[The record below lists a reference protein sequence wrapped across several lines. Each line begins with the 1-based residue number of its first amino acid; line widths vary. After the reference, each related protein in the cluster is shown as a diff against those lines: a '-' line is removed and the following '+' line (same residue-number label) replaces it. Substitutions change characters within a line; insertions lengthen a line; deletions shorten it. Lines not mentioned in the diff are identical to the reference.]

1 MLFVHTGA
9 RRLAAQM
16 ILANWVF
23 AVMASLTHSHAHESD
38 AAPKYSAE
46 TAHAPKPMPDRIVL
60 TWEDNPATTQSVTW
74 RTDASIVHARAQV
87 APANANGRALQPID
101 VTAVTT
107 PFQSDLNLAHYH
119 TASFKGLEPETLYAY
134 RVGDGV
140 NWSEYFH
147 FKTASSQSKPFSFI
161 YFGDAQNDVRMH
173 WSRVFREAFR
183 DAPRAAFTLHAG
195 DLIDVHSSDEEWG
208 DWHHGP
214 DWVNGTIPVIA
225 TPGNHEYRRIN
236 QGSPALRIWKNRAQQ
251 DIKVQVTG
259 SEEVLTDAGK
269 VRTITVLG
277 PGGELG
283 MVRID
288 DGGKIIAVDQ
298 GLVNLVGY
306 QEGALVGTRFNRPP
320 LSDRQQDPGEPAIS
334 LHWKHQFAFPEQEVP
349 NHKLTESVYFID
361 YQGTRLISLN
371 SNEALEAQIPWLRKV
386 LRNNP
391 NRWTVVTFH
400 HPVFSPA
407 FDRDNPKLR
416 QLWKPILDEFKVDLV
431 LSGHDHTYAR
441 TGDVDV
447 ALAANAPSGYG
458 QAYDPEIG
466 TVYVVSVSGPK
477 MYEITK
483 GSFAKRIAENTQLYQ
498 IIDIDGDTLRYR
510 AFMATGELYDEFR
523 LSKRSGLANELVE
536 VFPEHEN

>member
-1 MLFVHTGA
+1 MLIVYTGA

-23 AVMASLTHSHAHESD
+23 AVMASLTYSYAHESD
-38 AAPKYSAE
+38 AAPIYSAE
-46 TAHAPKPMPDRIVL
+46 TAHAPKSMPDRIVL

-74 RTDASIVHARAQV
+74 RTDASIVHPRAQV

-101 VTAVTT
+101 VIAVTT

-236 QGSPALRIWKNRAQQ
+236 QGSPALRIWRNRAQQ
-251 DIKVQVTG
+251 DVKVQVTG

-298 GLVNLVGY
+298 GLVDLVGY
-306 QEGALVGTRFNRPP
+306 QEDALVATLFYRPP

-334 LHWKHQFAFPEQEVP
+334 LHWQHQFAIPEQ
-349 NHKLTESVYFID
+349 
-361 YQGTRLISLN
+361 
-371 SNEALEAQIPWLRKV
+371 
-386 LRNNP
+386 
-391 NRWTVVTFH
+391 
-400 HPVFSPA
+400 
-407 FDRDNPKLR
+407 
-416 QLWKPILDEFKVDLV
+416 
-431 LSGHDHTYAR
+431 
-441 TGDVDV
+441 
-447 ALAANAPSGYG
+447 
-458 QAYDPEIG
+458 
-466 TVYVVSVSGPK
+466 
-477 MYEITK
+477 
-483 GSFAKRIAENTQLYQ
+483 
-498 IIDIDGDTLRYR
+498 
-510 AFMATGELYDEFR
+510 
-523 LSKRSGLANELVE
+523 
-536 VFPEHEN
+536 

>member
-1 MLFVHTGA
+1 MLFVQTGA
-9 RRLAAQM
+9 RWLAAQM
-16 ILANWVF
+16 MLAHWALVVS
-23 AVMASLTHSHAHESD
+23 ALLTHSYAHESG
-38 AAPKYSAE
+38 AVPRYSAE
-46 TAHAPKPMPDRIVL
+46 AAHAPKPMPDRIVL

-147 FKTASSQSKPFSFI
+147 FKTASILSKPFSFI

-183 DAPRAAFTLHAG
+183 DAARAAFTLHAG

-236 QGSPALRIWKNRAQQ
+236 QGSPALRIWRNRAQQ
-251 DIKVQVTG
+251 DIKVQVIG

-298 GLVNLVGY
+298 GLVDLVGY
-306 QEGALVGTRFNRPP
+306 QEGVLVGTRFYRPP

-334 LHWKHQFAFPEQEVP
+334 LHWQHQFAFPEQEVP

-361 YQGTRLISLN
+361 YQGTRFISLN
-371 SNEALEAQIPWLRKV
+371 SNEALEAQMPWLRKV
-386 LRNNP
+386 LQNDP

-407 FDRDNPKLR
+407 FDRENPELR
-416 QLWKPILDEFKVDLV
+416 ELWKPILDEFKVDLV
-431 LSGHDHTYAR
+431 LNGHDHTYAR
-441 TGDVDV
+441 TGAVDV

-483 GSFAKRIAENTQLYQ
+483 GSFAKRVAENTQLYQ
-498 IIDIDGDTLRYR
+498 IIDINGDTLRYR

-523 LSKRSGLANELVE
+523 LNKRPGLANELVE
-536 VFPEHEN
+536 VFPENED